1 MAGWTQ
7 AAMPDQS
14 GRVAVV
20 TGASSGIGAGAG
32 GGGGAAGGG
41 GGRAP
46 PPPPPPRPPPPAA
59 AGMLAAKG
67 AEVVLAVRD
76 AARGEAVRTRILA
89 RNPGAKVRVS
99 LLDLA
104 DLASVRAFAGR
115 LDGEVARVDV
125 LLNNAGLGMQ
135 PRRGV
140 TADGFERQ
148 FGTNHLG
155 HFALTGLAMP
165 ALLRAPAPRVV
176 GIASL
181 AHRRAR
187 ISFSDLMG
195 QRRYRGG
202 VAYAQSKLANL
213 MFAFELDR
221 RARAAGSQLVSVAA
235 HPGIATTGF
244 MAATQLPA
252 AAQALAG
259 LGMRVVGHDEARG
272 ALPGLYAA
280 TAPGVEGGSYW
291 GPNGPLE
298 LRGTPKPAAV
308 ARQAMVREDW
318 ARLWAMSEGLTG
330 VVFPAL
336 G

>member
-20 TGASSGIGAGAG
+20 TGASSGL
-32 GGGGAAGGG
+32 GAA
-41 GGRAP
+41 
-46 PPPPPPRPPPPAA
+46 AA
-59 AGMLAAKG
+59 EMLAAKG
-67 AEVVLAVRD
+67 ADVVLAVRD
-76 AARGEAVRTRILA
+76 QARGDAVRTRILG
-89 RNPGAKVRVS
+89 RSPGARVRVS

-104 DLASVRAFAGR
+104 DLGSVRAFASR
-115 LDGEVARVDV
+115 IEGEVARVDV

-155 HFALTGLAMP
+155 HFALTGLLLP
-165 ALLRAPAPRVV
+165 ALLRAQAPRVV

-187 ISFSDLMG
+187 IDFSDLMG
-195 QRRYRGG
+195 ERRYRGG
-202 VAYAQSKLANL
+202 VAYGQSKLANL

-221 RARAAGSQLVSVAA
+221 RARAAGSGLASVAA

-244 MAATQLPA
+244 MAATQLPSA
-252 AAQALAG
+252 VQALAG
-259 LGMRVVGHDEARG
+259 LGMRAVGQDEGRG
-272 ALPGLYAA
+272 ALPGVYAA
-280 TAPGVEGGSYW
+280 TMPGVEGGSYW
-291 GPNGPLE
+291 GPDGVLE
-298 LRGTPKPAAV
+298 MRGAPKRAAV
-308 ARQAMVREDW
+308 ARQAMVRGDW
-318 ARLWAMSEGLTG
+318 ARLWEVSEGLTG
-330 VVFPAL
+330 VVYPGL

>member
-20 TGASSGIGAGAG
+20 TGASSGIGS
-32 GGGGAAGGG
+32 
-41 GGRAP
+41 
-46 PPPPPPRPPPPAA
+46 AA
-59 AGMLAAKG
+59 AEMLAAKG

-76 AARGEAVRTRILA
+76 QARGDAVRTRILA

-104 DLASVRAFAGR
+104 DLASVRVFAGR

-135 PRRGV
+135 PKRGV

-155 HFALTGLAMP
+155 HFALTGLLVP
-165 ALLRAPAPRVV
+165 ALLRAPLPRVV

-187 ISFSDLMG
+187 MDFSDPMG
-195 QRRYRGG
+195 KRRYRGG
-202 VAYAQSKLANL
+202 VAYGQSKLANL
-213 MFAFELDR
+213 LFEFELDR
-221 RARAAGSQLVSVAA
+221 RARAEGSRLVSVAA
-235 HPGIATTGF
+235 HPGLAVTGF
-244 MAATQLPA
+244 LAATQLPG
-252 AAQALAG
+252 AAQAVAG
-259 LGMRVVGHDEARG
+259 AVLRVAGQDEGRG
-272 ALPGLYAA
+272 ALPGVYAA
-280 TAPGVEGGSYW
+280 TMPGVEGGSYW
-291 GPNGPLE
+291 GPDGLLE
-298 LRGTPKPAAV
+298 LRGAPKRAAV
-308 ARQAMVREDW
+308 AKQAMVREDW
-318 ARLWAMSEGLTG
+318 ARLWAVSEGLTG
-330 VVFPAL
+330 VVYPGL

>member
-20 TGASSGIGAGAG
+20 TGASSGIGA
-32 GGGGAAGGG
+32 
-41 GGRAP
+41 
-46 PPPPPPRPPPPAA
+46 AA
-59 AGMLAAKG
+59 AEMLAAKG
-67 AEVVLAVRD
+67 GDVVLAVRD

-89 RNPGAKVRVS
+89 RNPGARVRVS

-104 DLASVRAFAGR
+104 DLGSVRAFASR
-115 LDGEVARVDV
+115 IEGEVARVDV

-135 PRRGV
+135 PQRGV

-155 HFALTGLAMP
+155 HFALTGLLLP
-165 ALLRAPAPRVV
+165 ALLRAQAARVV

-187 ISFSDLMG
+187 IDFSDLMG
-195 QRRYRGG
+195 ERRYRGG
-202 VAYAQSKLANL
+202 AAYGQSKLANL

-221 RARAAGSQLVSVAA
+221 RARAAGAGLVSVAA
-235 HPGIATTGF
+235 HPGLSRTGF
-244 MAATQLPA
+244 MAASQIPA
-252 AAQALAG
+252 AAQAAVGVLLRVAG
-259 LGMRVVGHDEARG
+259 QDEVRG
-272 ALPGLYAA
+272 ALPGVYAA
-280 TAPGVEGGSYW
+280 TMPGVEGGSYW
-291 GPNGPLE
+291 GPDGVLE
-298 LRGTPKPAAV
+298 ARGTPKRAVV
-308 ARQAMVREDW
+308 ARQAMLRGDW
-318 ARLWAMSEGLTG
+318 ARLWAASEALTG
-330 VVFPAL
+330 VTYSAL

>member
-1 MAGWTQ
+1 MSGWTQ

-20 TGASSGIGAGAG
+20 TGASSGIGA
-32 GGGGAAGGG
+32 
-41 GGRAP
+41 
-46 PPPPPPRPPPPAA
+46 AA
-59 AGMLAAKG
+59 ASMLAAKG

-76 AARGEAVRTRILA
+76 QARGDAVRTRILA
-89 RNPGAKVRVS
+89 RNPGARVRVS

-135 PRRGV
+135 PQRGV

-155 HFALTGLAMP
+155 HFALTGLLVP
-165 ALLRAPAPRVV
+165 ALLRAPLPRVV

-187 ISFSDLMG
+187 MDFSDLMG
-195 QRRYRGG
+195 KRRYRGG
-202 VAYAQSKLANL
+202 VAYGQSKLANL
-213 MFAFELDR
+213 LFAFELDR
-221 RARAAGSQLVSVAA
+221 RARAEGSRLVSVAA
-235 HPGIATTGF
+235 HPGLAVTGF
-244 MAATQLPA
+244 LAATQLPG
-252 AAQALAG
+252 AAQAVAG
-259 LGMRVVGHDEARG
+259 AVLRVAGQDEGRG
-272 ALPGLYAA
+272 ALPGVYAA

-291 GPNGPLE
+291 GPDGVLE
-298 LRGTPKPAAV
+298 LRGAPKRAAV
-308 ARQAMVREDW
+308 ARQATVQGDW
-318 ARLWAMSEGLTG
+318 ARLWAVSEGLTG
-330 VVFPAL
+330 VVFPGL

>member
-7 AAMPDQS
+7 AAMPDQA

-20 TGASSGIGAGAG
+20 TGASSGIGA
-32 GGGGAAGGG
+32 
-41 GGRAP
+41 
-46 PPPPPPRPPPPAA
+46 AA
-59 AGMLAAKG
+59 AEMLAAKG

-76 AARGEAVRTRILA
+76 QARGEAVRGRILG

-155 HFALTGLAMP
+155 HFALTGLMVP
-165 ALLRAPAPRVV
+165 VLLRAGAPRVV

-187 ISFSDLMG
+187 MDFSDLMG
-195 QRRYRGG
+195 ERRYRGG
-202 VAYAQSKLANL
+202 VAYGQSKLANL

-221 RARAAGSQLVSVAA
+221 RARAAGSRLVSAAA
-235 HPGIATTGF
+235 HPGLAVTGF
-244 MAATQLPA
+244 MAATQIPAVAQA
-252 AAQALAG
+252 AAGVLLRVAG
-259 LGMRVVGHDEARG
+259 QDEVRG
-272 ALPGLYAA
+272 ALPGVYAA
-280 TAPGVEGGSYW
+280 TMPGVEGGSYW
-291 GPNGPLE
+291 GPDGVLE
-298 LRGTPKPAAV
+298 MRGAPKRAVV

-330 VVFPAL
+330 VVYPPL

>member
-20 TGASSGIGAGAG
+20 TGASSGIGA
-32 GGGGAAGGG
+32 
-41 GGRAP
+41 
-46 PPPPPPRPPPPAA
+46 AA
-59 AGMLAAKG
+59 AEMLAAKG
-67 AEVVLAVRD
+67 AETVLAVRD
-76 AARGEAVRTRILA
+76 QARGEAVRTRILA
-89 RNPGAKVRVS
+89 RNPGARVRVS

-104 DLASVRAFAGR
+104 DLGSVRAFASR
-115 LDGEVARVDV
+115 IDGEVARVDV

-155 HFALTGLAMP
+155 HFALTGLLLP
-165 ALLRAPAPRVV
+165 ALLRAQVARVV

-187 ISFSDLMG
+187 IDFSDLMG
-195 QRRYRGG
+195 ERRYRGG
-202 VAYAQSKLANL
+202 AAYGQSKLANL

-221 RARAAGSQLVSVAA
+221 RARAAGAGLASVAA
-235 HPGIATTGF
+235 HPGLSRTGF

-252 AAQALAG
+252 PAQAAVSL
-259 LGMRVVGHDEARG
+259 LLRVVGQDEVRG
-272 ALPGLYAA
+272 ALPGVYAA
-280 TAPGVEGGSYW
+280 TMPGVEGGSYW
-291 GPNGPLE
+291 GPDGVGE
-298 LRGTPKPAAV
+298 AKGAPKQAVV
-308 ARQAMVREDW
+308 ARQAMLRGDW
-318 ARLWAMSEGLTG
+318 ARLWTVSERLTG
-330 VVFPAL
+330 VTYPGL

>member
-20 TGASSGIGAGAG
+20 TGASSGIGA
-32 GGGGAAGGG
+32 
-41 GGRAP
+41 
-46 PPPPPPRPPPPAA
+46 AA
-59 AGMLAAKG
+59 AEMLAAKG

-76 AARGEAVRTRILA
+76 RARGEAVRTRILA
-89 RNPGAKVRVS
+89 RSPGARVSVS

-135 PRRGV
+135 PQRGV

-165 ALLRAPAPRVV
+165 VLLRAEAPRVV

-187 ISFSDLMG
+187 VDFSDLMG
-195 QRRYRGG
+195 ERRYRGQ
-202 VAYAQSKLANL
+202 VAYGQSKLANL
-213 MFAFELDR
+213 LFAFELDR
-221 RARAAGSQLVSVAA
+221 RARAAGSPLVSVAA
-235 HPGIATTGF
+235 HPGLSQTGF
-244 MAATQLPA
+244 IAATQLPA
-252 AAQALAG
+252 VVQAVAG
-259 LGMRVVGHDEARG
+259 LGMRVAGQDEMRG
-272 ALPGLYAA
+272 ALPGVYAA

-291 GPNGPLE
+291 GPDGVLE
-298 LRGTPKPAAV
+298 MRGAPKRAAV

-318 ARLWAMSEGLTG
+318 AWLWGVSEGLTG
-330 VVFPAL
+330 VAYPSL